1 MENIEKV
8 SQNTEKTT
16 PPNEM
21 YAKTKAY
28 QDFINVLS
36 QIIEKHGAEVLSEL
50 DHAK

>member
-8 SQNTEKTT
+8 SENTEKITQ
-16 PPNEM
+16 PNET

-36 QIIEKHGAEVLSEL
+36 QIIEKHGTEVLNEL
-50 DHAK
+50 NHAK